1 MKTVVIISAGP
12 PARLSGITEMLQ
24 PNAMVVWLLTVLA
37 FSLTGCKSKTAPERV
52 SGKTKSSSIESPQWI
67 DVATAIPDVTAIRSD
82 GRQVITQSPPL
93 THACELPSGKRLHT
107 WPERIWA
114 AYSGDGTTI
123 LTVSNSVA
131 SVLDSRTFRT
141 RQTFPSPMP
150 RNANVRPR
158 FVAAI
163 SHDGSQIA
171 LADFSQASD
180 DYSATVVRVYN
191 CSTGAESFS
200 VVISE
205 NAGVQSL
212 DFLSNAKRLLVQ
224 YSGPGVSGKPG
235 ARQLWDIQRS
245 RMVAEFAGTSKVIVS
260 RNGQRFAV
268 GKIGQK
274 TEITVHDA
282 RNGELQNQFQR
293 PDILHDFTFRPDSQ
307 QVLMAS
313 TTDKVFLGL
322 KEGVSSH
329 ITQWS
334 IANSK
339 ITFEQTHTE
348 FPFKGAMY
356 DAEGDRIFGA
366 LAKPTGLD
374 DDVDYYLLGWNA
386 KTSTQVKALSQAFFS
401 YEYGNSFFVP
411 NSDNVIHLN
420 EPLSIRNVVTGEE
433 SSPVERYRTAQSQ
446 VQFKPNDHAIYTA
459 SMQAD
464 LQTGVSSP
472 SWPVGPRTRFVQ
484 DGKTLFDFQHPSLS
498 LIDSEGTQP
507 FWNLHIKCASYAA
520 RDSTISSDARYI
532 VRSQP
537 TSDDSIE
544 QSRVMIIR
552 PEEPNSPTILH
563 RYASTIAI
571 HPEAQKFA
579 TASDQAIEEFEIS
592 TGEFSREI
600 GDVPGRVLDMA
611 YTADGSQIVACGVM
625 DYRDPRAR
633 YPSSSLGWVWLYD
646 SESQEVRK
654 LKGHTAVVTSLALDS
669 PRKRLA
675 TGSHDGTVRLW
686 DTTTGECVWVYRGHH
701 SQIYRVDISSDGK
714 LLASAGVDGIATW
727 NIAGVVD
734 TALAPVKVAEKLTFT
749 EPSSHAERMAQRQN
763 VPQRPSPAQSKTS
776 WDVVRVGE
784 TSRVHFHNRSVD
796 LLLKE
801 NSRTA
806 PATQVKTIPR
816 RPNRMPHAIG
826 GPSSKSR
833 DGKRLLFTN
842 FSDPVLKVFNSDFEE
857 LQSWPIRAS
866 ERTAVI
872 SPDGNHVFVERSAD
886 VHRTGKI
893 HIDQYDVQSGKLM
906 KTICS
911 IDARWGTNLKVDPQ
925 GQTLIVHFDNNS
937 MDLREIATGKS
948 LGKLLS
954 PPAGAGRRSQYSP
967 DGRLIALGK
976 YPDNEI
982 QLCDPLTLMPIQTI
996 TCDLPV
1002 RWFQF
1007 TPDAKRILVGQPY
1020 AESRTLLT
1028 MWEID
1033 GSDATKVRRLW
1044 SYAGPV
1050 GDKGHFS
1057 DDGRRYLSPANWNMW
1072 TLWDTENGHVDVAII
1087 SSNSNSAGQF
1097 VLSAD
1102 GESIRFYAPNGGR
1115 VWPEANGAQTQ

>member
-1 MKTVVIISAGP
+1 MKTVVIISACP
-12 PARLSGITEMLQ
+12 PARLSGAGGMLQ
-24 PNAMVVWLLTVLA
+24 SYALVVWLLTVLA
-37 FSLTGCKSKTAPERV
+37 LTLTGCKSKTAPERV
-52 SGKTKSSSIESPQWI
+52 SGKSTSSSIDSPQWI
-67 DVATAIPDVTAIRSD
+67 DVATAIPDVAAIRSD

-114 AYSGDGTTI
+114 AYSSDGTTI

-131 SVLDSRTFRT
+131 SVLDSQTFRT
-141 RQTFPSPMP
+141 RQTFPSPVP
-150 RNANVRPR
+150 RGENVRPR
-158 FVAAI
+158 FVGAI

-171 LADFSQASD
+171 LADCSQASD
-180 DYSATVVRVYN
+180 GYSPTIVRVFD
-191 CSTGAESFS
+191 CSIGAELMSI
-200 VVISE
+200 VIPE
-205 NAGVQSL
+205 EAQMRSL
-212 DFLSNAKRLLVQ
+212 EFLSNGKRLLVQ
-224 YSGPGVSGKPG
+224 YIGRGDPRKNG

-245 RMVAEFAGTSKVIVS
+245 KVVAEFTATAKVIVS
-260 RNGQRFAV
+260 RNEQRIAV
-268 GKIGQK
+268 GEIGQK
-274 TEITVHDA
+274 TEITIHDA
-282 RNGELQNQFQR
+282 DSGEPQNQFQH

-307 QVLMAS
+307 QILMAS
-313 TTDKVFLGL
+313 TTSEVFLVL
-322 KEGVSSH
+322 KEGVSSR
-329 ITQWS
+329 ITQWD
-334 IANSK
+334 IATSR

-348 FPFKGAMY
+348 FPFRGAMY
-356 DAEGDRIFGA
+356 DAEGARIFGT

-374 DDVDYYLLGWNA
+374 EDVDYYLLGWDA
-386 KTSTQVKALSQAFFS
+386 KTSAQIKTSPLAFYS

-411 NSDNVIHLN
+411 NSDNAIHLGQ
-420 EPLSIRNVVTGEE
+420 PLSIRNVVTGEE
-433 SSPVERYRTAQSQ
+433 SSPMERYRVAQNE
-446 VQFKPNDHAIYTA
+446 VQFKPDDHTIYTG
-459 SMQAD
+459 STQVD

-472 SWPVGPRTRFVQ
+472 SWPIGPRTRFVE
-484 DGKTLFDFQHPSLS
+484 DGRTLFNFQHPCLS
-498 LIDSEGTQP
+498 LTDREGIQP
-507 FWNLHIKCASYAA
+507 FWNLYIKCAMYAA
-520 RDSTISSDARYI
+520 RDCRISSDSRYI

-571 HPEAQKFA
+571 HPQDRKFA

-592 TGEFSREI
+592 TGEIDRKI

-611 YTADGSQIVACGVM
+611 YAADGSQIAACGVIG
-625 DYRDPRAR
+625 YRDPQAR
-633 YPSSSLGWVWLYD
+633 YRQSSLGWVWLYD
-646 SESQEVRK
+646 RESQEVRK
-654 LKGHTAVVTSLALDS
+654 LKGHTAVVTSLALD
-669 PRKRLA
+669 PLRNRLA
-675 TGSHDGTVRLW
+675 TGSHDGTVRLL
-686 DTTTGECVWVYRGHH
+686 DTTTGECLWVYRGHH

-714 LLASAGVDGIATW
+714 LLASAGIDGIATW

-734 TALAPVKVAEKLTFT
+734 KALAPVRIAEKLTFR
-749 EPSSHAERMAQRQN
+749 EPPSHAERMAQKQN
-763 VPQRPSPAQSKTS
+763 TPQRPSPAQGKTS
-776 WDVVRVGE
+776 WDVVRAGE

-796 LLLKE
+796 LWLQE
-801 NSRTA
+801 NSRAAST
-806 PATQVKTIPR
+806 TRIKTIPR
-816 RPNRMPHAIG
+816 RPNPVPQAIG

-842 FSDPVLKVFNSDFEE
+842 FSDAVLKVFNSDFEE

-893 HIDQYDVQSGKLM
+893 HIDQYDVQSGELM

-911 IDARWGTNLKVDPQ
+911 IDAKWGTDLKVDPR

-937 MDLREIATGKS
+937 IDLREIATGKS

-954 PPAGAGRRSQYSP
+954 PPAGAGRQSQYSP
-967 DGRLIALGK
+967 DGRLIAMGK

-982 QLCDPLTLMPIQTI
+982 QLCDPLTLMPVQTI

-1072 TLWDTENGHVDVAII
+1072 TLWNTENGHVDVAII
-1087 SSNSNSAGQF
+1087 TSNSNSTGHF

-1102 GESIRFYAPNGGR
+1102 GESIHFYTPDGDQ
-1115 VWPEANGAQTQ
+1115 VWPEADGIQRQ